1 MGSCSNK
8 SNNEGVPSIQTIS
21 IRPEIKSSIEND
33 IANSK
38 VNIQEIKEENK
49 IDKNRLEIPTPNHI
63 ISVKSE
69 KDESGGRKAR
79 KNLTVLAT
87 NDDNFEFP
95 KEFSNERSII
105 KSKNEGKQEQG
116 SLVIVRQPITV
127 GGMPSNNIQPN
138 FEEKLVTIQG
148 DDVKREFLLDHGIW
162 ACCKK
167 GLKPESPNQDD
178 FVVVVEEN
186 SITLGVFDGHG
197 SHGHEISNYIQTNL
211 PKMLLSHPSW
221 DENPLASYTE
231 CFPQAHLELIS
242 FCNKPT
248 TKFDC
253 TISGC
258 TSTILTIKQ
267 NKIYAGN
274 VGDSRA
280 VLARKSEGRLLAI
293 DLTRDHKPTHE
304 DEKARI
310 ERMGGEVKKI
320 EGDIPF
326 RVFAK
331 GKQYPG
337 IAMSR
342 ALGDALAQ
350 TVGVTCIP
358 ETKFVEITENDEFVV
373 ACSDGMW
380 EFISSQEAV
389 DEIKKHTNIKES
401 AESLAQLAWDR
412 WLFNE
417 VDIVDDITVI
427 LFYLKHIPI

>member
-148 DDVKREFLLDHGIW
+148 DDVKREFLLDHGI
-162 ACCKK
+162 
-167 GLKPESPNQDD
+167 
-178 FVVVVEEN
+178 
-186 SITLGVFDGHG
+186 
-197 SHGHEISNYIQTNL
+197 
-211 PKMLLSHPSW
+211 
-221 DENPLASYTE
+221 
-231 CFPQAHLELIS
+231 
-242 FCNKPT
+242 
-248 TKFDC
+248 
-253 TISGC
+253 
-258 TSTILTIKQ
+258 
-267 NKIYAGN
+267 
-274 VGDSRA
+274 
-280 VLARKSEGRLLAI
+280 
-293 DLTRDHKPTHE
+293 
-304 DEKARI
+304 
-310 ERMGGEVKKI
+310 
-320 EGDIPF
+320 
-326 RVFAK
+326 
-331 GKQYPG
+331 
-337 IAMSR
+337 
-342 ALGDALAQ
+342 
-350 TVGVTCIP
+350 
-358 ETKFVEITENDEFVV
+358 
-373 ACSDGMW
+373 
-380 EFISSQEAV
+380 
-389 DEIKKHTNIKES
+389 
-401 AESLAQLAWDR
+401 
-412 WLFNE
+412 
-417 VDIVDDITVI
+417 
-427 LFYLKHIPI
+427 